1 MKRSHYSLVFQA
13 TFYVVLLLFC
23 LSLLTCCSSGDQ
35 DTAVRQETRLVVL
48 NYHKVGNY
56 DDYYSVSP
64 EQFTQ
69 QVEYM
74 LNQGYTVISLA
85 DYRSWRQGNIELP
98 SKVFMLT
105 FDDGSLSD
113 YETVYPF
120 IKKHG
125 LKGIFFL
132 RTKAINTA
140 GYLNADQIREMSTS
154 GLCEFGSHS
163 VTHRNVLAMAGD
175 VLDEELTG
183 SRNTIQSITGQDVYA
198 FAYPNGMW
206 DEAAKEALVKNDYQF
221 AFTVMPGMNDATT
234 NSFELRRITANRG
247 SSQKIFTAW
256 VDRDAKLYKNYYSG
270 MLKKARKDGLTSV
283 AKLCEEELLKL

>member
-1 MKRSHYSLVFQA
+1 MKISHYSLVFQA
-13 TFYVVLLLFC
+13 TFYVVLLLCC

-35 DTAVRQETRLVVL
+35 GKDVRQETRLVVL

-56 DDYYSVSP
+56 DDDYSVSP
-64 EQFTQ
+64 EQFVQ

-74 LNQGYTVISLA
+74 HNQGYTVISLA

-132 RTKAINTA
+132 NTKAINSA
-140 GYLNADQIREMSTS
+140 GYLNADQIKEMSTS

-163 VTHRNVLAMAGD
+163 VTHRNVLAMARD

-221 AFTVMPGMNDATT
+221 AFTVMPGINDATT
-234 NSFELRRITANRG
+234 NPFELRRITANRG
-247 SSQKIFTAW
+247 SSQKIFTAL

-283 AKLCEEELLKL
+283 AKLCEEELLKR